1 MTAANVTCEAGL
13 KRDLKEE
20 MAVYRTSCQLRG
32 FQLVSKL
39 VAKKFAFGRKCIF
52 CVCVPLRRSLYLG
65 SLLLSVMCCV
75 HIKAA
80 QRSWPTARPMCR
92 RPSFFE

>member
-39 VAKKFAFGRKCIF
+39 VAKKFALDVNVFF
-52 CVCVPLRRSLYLG
+52 VCVPLRRSLYLG